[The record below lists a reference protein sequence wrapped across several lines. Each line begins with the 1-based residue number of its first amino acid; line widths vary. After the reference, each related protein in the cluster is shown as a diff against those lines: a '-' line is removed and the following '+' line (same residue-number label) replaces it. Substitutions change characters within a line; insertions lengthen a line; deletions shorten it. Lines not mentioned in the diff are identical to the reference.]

1 MDREKE
7 ILERLD
13 RIEARFRIDVDQAVR
28 DGMRAYQAIIDE
40 RASKA
45 RDTAE
50 IPQSL
55 RSERSSFA
63 SRLLAWLKSLPF
75 RFC

>member
-45 RDTAE
+45 LDKEPKGRD
-50 IPQSL
+50 L
-55 RSERSSFA
+55 
-63 SRLLAWLKSLPF
+63 
-75 RFC
+75 